1 MQTTSI
7 LRNTG
12 TTVPQNTE
20 PATVLFVTTMF
31 FYSEMDLSG
40 KSKIPVGILWLPE
53 IVETKSP
60 CEEFVFL
67 SFVLGF

>member
-12 TTVPQNTE
+12 TTVPQNTA
-20 PATVLFVTTMF
+20 PTAVFFVTTMF

-40 KSKIPVGILWLPE
+40 KSKIPVGMLWLPE
-53 IVETKSP
+53 RVETKNP
-60 CEEFVFL
+60 CEKFVFL
-67 SFVLGF
+67 SFVLAF